1 MFNNVALQV
10 CLVPAPV
17 LTLFTL
23 VPLDFLFEQ
32 MVRLDVLFQI
42 RILLSFVRTL
52 VTFVPLDVLLV

>member
-17 LTLFTL
+17 LTLITL

-42 RILLSFVRTL
+42 RILFSFVRTL